1 MTIKEVSVLAGV
13 SKTTIRK
20 RIVEMKLTDTLSK
33 DGRGI
38 VQIPSYTAEMILQ
51 SFGEKQT
58 GNQPE
63 TSENRKPEIGNQA
76 IKVFGNQPET
86 NQKPAQTG
94 NRKPETENQTLDITT
109 QALIDQ
115 LRFQSEQLK
124 EKDRQI
130 EALHNTIDSLTH
142 NIEVLSESLGRAQAL
157 HAGTIQ
163 QQLSSGADHKA
174 GFSQADSSKADQQP
188 TAEKNQTSGKES
200 ENEQPVQPK
209 QKSVIDQLLR
219 FMKKKR

>member
-33 DGRGI
+33 DDRGI
-38 VQIPSYTAEMILQ
+38 VQIPSHAAEMILQ
-51 SFGEKQT
+51 SFGAKQT
-58 GNQPE
+58 GNQLE
-63 TSENRKPEIGNQA
+63 TSANRKPETGNQTS
-76 IKVFGNQPET
+76 KVFGNQPET

-130 EALHNTIDSLTH
+130 ESLHNTIDSLTR

-163 QQLSSGADHKA
+163 QQLSSGSDHNA
-174 GFSQADSSKADQQP
+174 GFSKADSSKPDQQP
-188 TAEKNQTSGKES
+188 TADDTHSHPG
-200 ENEQPVQPK
+200 
-209 QKSVIDQLLR
+209 
-219 FMKKKR
+219 